1 MANVALLYNLIHEEH
16 MEKSDKP
23 IDFIAEYDTHETVDA
38 VKTALEAGGHD
49 VILIEADE
57 NAYYHLHRQRNSID
71 MVFNIAEGI
80 GGESRESEVPVM
92 CEMLGIPYTG
102 SGPLTLAL
110 CLDKARTKEI
120 LMYHQ
125 IPTPRFRIYHNT
137 AALTDMPLEF
147 PLIVKLAAE
156 GSSMGLTYD
165 SVVDNYTDLKV
176 QVNLL
181 LEKYKRPV
189 IVEEFI
195 EGREFGIPLIGND
208 PPITLPIMEFIFHGK
223 KSISLFIPDK
233 PFDIYKKRN
242 QALPQNEVTNEC
254 PANISESLKEKL
266 NTLAVKAYKAL
277 GCKDWCRLE
286 IRLNKNEDP
295 YVIEL
300 NPIAGIDPSYR
311 FARSAEAGGMSF
323 DTLINK
329 ILDYAQERYGMT
341 AKA

>member
-1 MANVALLYNLIHEEH
+1 MAIVALLFNLIHEENI
-16 MEKSDKP
+16 EKEDKP
-23 IDFIAEYDTHETVDA
+23 TDFIAEYDTHETVNA
-38 VKTALEAGGHD
+38 VKTALEAGGHT

-57 NAYYHLHRQRNSID
+57 NVYYHLHQQKNKID
-71 MVFNIAEGI
+71 IVFNIAEGI
-80 GGESRESEVPVM
+80 GGESRESEVPII

-120 LMYHQ
+120 LMYHH
-125 IPTPRFRIYHNT
+125 IPTPRFRVYNDTEFIPDST
-137 AALTDMPLEF
+137 MQF
-147 PLIVKLAAE
+147 PLITKLAAE

-165 SVVDNYTDLKV
+165 SVVDNEKDLKQ

-181 LEKYKRPV
+181 LKTYKRPV

-195 EGREFGIPLIGND
+195 EGREFGIPLIGNN
-208 PPITLPIMEFIFHGK
+208 PPLTLPIMEFIFHGK

-242 QALPQNEVTNEC
+242 QPIPETEVTNEC

-266 NTLAVKAYKAL
+266 NALAILAYKTL
-277 GCKDWCRLE
+277 GCRDWCRLE
-286 IRLNKNEDP
+286 IRVDKNENP

-311 FARSAEAGGMSF
+311 FAKSAEAGGISF
-323 DTLINK
+323 HALINK
-329 ILDYAQERYGMT
+329 ILDYAVERYAIT
-341 AKA
+341 